1 MNLDKHSEFVGIVTI
16 FVHSRHG
23 ERLGL
28 VENDLQRHGLP
39 RHGLKMCAEHNT
51 VRFHVGQLIPP
62 PDPCGQGRSA
72 SLLLGVDVVL
82 DGFFGDVSST
92 AVIRR
97 W

>member
-62 PDPCGQGRSA
+62 PTLVVREGQPRSFW
-72 SLLLGVDVVL
+72 VL
-82 DGFFGDVSST
+82 M
-92 AVIRR
+92 
-97 W
+97 